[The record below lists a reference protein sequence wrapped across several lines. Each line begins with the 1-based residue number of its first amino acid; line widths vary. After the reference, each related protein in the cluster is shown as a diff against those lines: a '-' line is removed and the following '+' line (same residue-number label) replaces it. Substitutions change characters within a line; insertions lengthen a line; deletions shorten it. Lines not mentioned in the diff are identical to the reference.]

1 MTVRDSRARGLDMLS
16 LKQCRKILG
25 EEILLTEEELQE
37 LRGQL
42 YDLAGVVVD
51 AAQNMPHLNCGGTDF
66 KNILDFVPD
75 EDREETEERAA
86 ILEFDAGFSRDRA
99 ERLALT
105 NVFKLKGENGSDR
118 NER

>member
-1 MTVRDSRARGLDMLS
+1 MIQPSPARTLRLAS
-16 LKQCRKILG
+16 I
-25 EEILLTEEELQE
+25 QE

-51 AAQNMPHLNCGGTDF
+51 AAQNMPPVNCGATDF
-66 KNILDFVPD
+66 KNILDFAPD

-99 ERLALT
+99 ERLALM
-105 NVFKLKGENGSDR
+105 NVFNLKGDIGSDR